1 MAVLK
6 ETKITKPDLV
16 EATLVVILALWIITV
31 LWLISTALKQ
41 GMISLLTIDSLAM
54 FFLAFI
60 SITVLVIAIVLAD
73 VRKELKEVY

>member
-1 MAVLK
+1 MALLK
-6 ETKITKPDLV
+6 ETKVTKPDVV

-41 GMISLLTIDSLAM
+41 GTISLLTIDSLAM

-60 SITVLVIAIVLAD
+60 SITMLVIAIVLAD
-73 VRKELKEVY
+73 VRKEMKEVY

>member
-16 EATLVVILALWIITV
+16 EATLVAIMTLWIITV
-31 LWLISTALKQ
+31 LWLISAALKQ
-41 GMISLLTIDSLAM
+41 GTISLLTIDSLSM

-60 SITVLVIAIVLAD
+60 SITLLVIAVVLAD
-73 VRKELKEVY
+73 VRKEMKEVY

>member
-1 MAVLK
+1 MALLK
-6 ETKITKPDLV
+6 ETKVTKPDVV

-41 GMISLLTIDSLAM
+41 GTISLLTIDSLAM

-73 VRKELKEVY
+73 VRKEMKEVY

>member
-1 MAVLK
+1 MALLK
-6 ETKITKPDLV
+6 ETKVTKPDVV

-41 GMISLLTIDSLAM
+41 GTISLLTIDSLAM

-60 SITVLVIAIVLAD
+60 SITILVIAIVLAD
-73 VRKELKEVY
+73 IRKEMKEVY